1 MNTFVDLIVDNI
13 GQLCTL
19 PSQHGP
25 QRGGD
30 FGTLGMVEGAALAIR
45 GEKFVAYGP
54 RDAVLE
60 NYAATH
66 YLDAGGR
73 VATPGL
79 IDPHTHLVWAGDRAD
94 EFEQRLRGATYLEIA
109 AAGGGINRTVRQTRS
124 ASLPDLVEQTG
135 ARLQRMLRHGTT
147 TVEVKTGYGLNLE
160 TELTLLNAIA
170 LLDTEHPIDLIPTF
184 LGAHDIPPEFADSPD
199 AYVDLIVEKMLPAV
213 AAWKAEHWPGTL
225 YCDAF
230 CEKGVFTLPQT
241 ERILRAAKAAGFAL
255 RLHADEFVSL
265 GGTALAVNMGAV
277 SVDHLLATTPDDV
290 AKLAASETVAV
301 LLPATPFGL
310 GIPNTAPARAL
321 IDAGAAIAL
330 ATDCNPGTA
339 WCESMQF
346 VMALATRALKL
357 SPAQALAAATV
368 NAAYAVGRGGEV
380 GSVAAGQHAD
390 LVLWDVD
397 DYRHLAYRFGTNLAH
412 TVIKAGRVVW
422 QGDQKDPA

>member
-1 MNTFVDLIVDNI
+1 
-13 GQLCTL
+13 
-19 PSQHGP
+19 
-25 QRGGD
+25 
-30 FGTLGMVEGAALAIR
+30 
-45 GEKFVAYGP
+45 
-54 RDAVLE
+54 
-60 NYAATH
+60 
-66 YLDAGGR
+66 
-73 VATPGL
+73 
-79 IDPHTHLVWAGDRAD
+79 
-94 EFEQRLRGATYLEIA
+94 
-109 AAGGGINRTVRQTRS
+109 
-124 ASLPDLVEQTG
+124 
-135 ARLQRMLRHGTT
+135 
-147 TVEVKTGYGLNLE
+147 
-160 TELTLLNAIA
+160 
-170 LLDTEHPIDLIPTF
+170 
-184 LGAHDIPPEFADSPD
+184 
-199 AYVDLIVEKMLPAV
+199 MLPAV

-265 GGTALAVNMGAV
+265 GGTALAVSMGAV
-277 SVDHLLATTPDDV
+277 SVDHLLVTTPDDV

-321 IDAGAAIAL
+321 TDAGAAIAL

-346 VMALATRALKL
+346 VMALATRVLKL

-380 GSVAAGQHAD
+380 GSVAVGQRAD